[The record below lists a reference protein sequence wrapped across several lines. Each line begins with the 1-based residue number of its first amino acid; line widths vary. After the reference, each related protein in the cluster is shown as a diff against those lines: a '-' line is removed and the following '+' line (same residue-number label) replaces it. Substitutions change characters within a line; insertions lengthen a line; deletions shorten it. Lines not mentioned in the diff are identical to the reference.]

1 MSETSTAQH
10 DPAAAHSD
18 LLRELTSP
26 QRDAVVAALRHSAA
40 SGWPASRASVS
51 SLVAYTKG
59 QITSR
64 EYAVQIL
71 VGLGFAD
78 AQTAA
83 ALVEL
88 RSRRPESQPATRATS
103 HYDAS
108 TGFDFLFDR

>member
-18 LLRELTSP
+18 LLQGLTPP
-26 QRDAVVAALRHSAA
+26 QRDAVVAGIRHSAA

-51 SLVAYTKG
+51 SLVAYAMG
-59 QITSR
+59 RITSR

-71 VGLGFAD
+71 VALGFAD

-88 RSRRPESQPATRATS
+88 RTRRPEPQPAARPTS
-103 HYDAS
+103 HYDAA
-108 TGFDFLFDR
+108 TGFDFLFGR